1 MDETGDKSINN
12 RFSYNDAADHGVHIQ
27 YKSMHLQNLCPWHF
41 HPNFHKIHIG
51 HISVMFKS
59 HAHLEKTALYRNRKH
74 PHIKFIFEHE
84 CSTPALF
91 LDIKIWRENN
101 KLKTSMYRKQYLVK
115 FSLISAIYKYG
126 FVYLILNRCFSV
138 SSSNQK
144 FNDEIYL
151 LKEMFKPD
159 RYPIQFIDRYSFLQQ
174 SMHLRLFK
182 ILSIKKYYP
191 EFYC

>member
-1 MDETGDKSINN
+1 
-12 RFSYNDAADHGVHIQ
+12 
-27 YKSMHLQNLCPWHF
+27 
-41 HPNFHKIHIG
+41 
-51 HISVMFKS
+51 
-59 HAHLEKTALYRNRKH
+59 
-74 PHIKFIFEHE
+74 
-84 CSTPALF
+84 
-91 LDIKIWRENN
+91 
-101 KLKTSMYRKQYLVK
+101 MYRKQYLVK